1 MKEQSLVDVV
11 SYNTLMK
18 GGCEG
23 WEGLLLKKHI
33 WFMVSLGYPWRA
45 VGIATT
51 LLCSLVVYLLV
62 VPWLGFRQQ
71 LLVEDSFI
79 FWNLSVSF
87 PKISRLH
94 STSLNF
100 VHLTSL
106 NCHSCWIFE
115 DSTQCKATWPSATP
129 PRHRMSSLRCTNQ
142 DWWQAAPGIKVKRT
156 ENDSRKKN
164 NQTQQHKH
172 KP

>member
-1 MKEQSLVDVV
+1 M
-11 SYNTLMK
+11 
-18 GGCEG
+18 
-23 WEGLLLKKHI
+23 
-33 WFMVSLGYPWRA
+33 
-45 VGIATT
+45 
-51 LLCSLVVYLLV
+51 
-62 VPWLGFRQQ
+62 
-71 LLVEDSFI
+71 
-79 FWNLSVSF
+79 SF
-87 PKISRLH
+87 PKISLLH
-94 STSLNF
+94 STSSNF

-164 NQTQQHKH
+164 NQTQQHQH
-172 KP
+172 KPKHTEQPRAINCALLAFLLLVSQWLGASFLLWHKDKTATPRAKPKDIRYHGLANLKPGVRAATRKATKHLGFSRF